1 MNSVKTTTPIKPN
14 RKKENIKKSILFA
27 DALMSQLLI
36 NQSSDPPNR
45 PLYYPFLMHGN
56 LTSELKEYSQNQD
69 QTNTILKQFTQ
80 VIINNYEFIQSLINN
95 ECDLYIKLP
104 ISNNH
109 ETSEKKD
116 NPTEKDNPAEF
127 ISIGK
132 SKYIMFDKEN
142 GSNIIRKYKPIE
154 HADVVDLLYVD
165 SDEKGSEIIL
175 YILSADVNDLE
186 LYYVNPVSK
195 QSALQLEPIYPKI
208 QIYTLYKKTP
218 GNTAGRGTTQKKR
231 KTKNTN
237 QKRKKTRKR
246 HKLTYLALFVRTP
259 NRGTRVGVR

>member
-1 MNSVKTTTPIKPN
+1 MSSAQSTTPPIKPN
-14 RKKENIKKSILFA
+14 IKRENIKKSIEFA
-27 DALMSQLLI
+27 DALMSQLSI
-36 NQSSDPPNR
+36 NQSRHHPNR
-45 PLYYPFLMHGN
+45 PLYYPVLMHGN
-56 LTSELKEYSQNQD
+56 LTSELEYSQNPD

-80 VIINNYEFIQSLINN
+80 DIINNYVFIQSLINN

-104 ISNNH
+104 ISKNH
-109 ETSEKKD
+109 ETSEK
-116 NPTEKDNPAEF
+116 KDNPAEF

-165 SDEKGSEIIL
+165 SGERGSEIIL
-175 YILSADVNDLE
+175 DILSVDVNELE

-195 QSALQLEPIYPKI
+195 QSDLPPIDPNIK
-208 QIYTLYKKTP
+208 IYTLYTKTP
-218 GNTAGRGTTQKKR
+218 KITGGRGTTQKKR

-246 HKLTYLALFVRTP
+246 HK
-259 NRGTRVGVR
+259 

>member
-1 MNSVKTTTPIKPN
+1 MNSVKITTPIPIKPN

-36 NQSSDPPNR
+36 NQSSDHPNR
-45 PLYYPFLMHGN
+45 PFYYPFLMHGN
-56 LTSELKEYSQNQD
+56 LTRELKEYSQNQD
-69 QTNTILKQFTQ
+69 QTNTILNQFTQ
-80 VIINNYEFIQSLINN
+80 VIINNYDFIQNMLNN

-116 NPTEKDNPAEF
+116 NPAEKDKVAEF

-165 SDEKGSEIIL
+165 SDERGSEIIL
-175 YILSADVNDLE
+175 YILSADVNELE

-195 QSALQLEPIYPKI
+195 QSDLPPIDHKI
-208 QIYTLYKKTP
+208 QIYILSKKPP
-218 GNTAGRGTTQKKR
+218 GITGGRGTTQKKR

-246 HKLTYLALFVRTP
+246 HK
-259 NRGTRVGVR
+259 